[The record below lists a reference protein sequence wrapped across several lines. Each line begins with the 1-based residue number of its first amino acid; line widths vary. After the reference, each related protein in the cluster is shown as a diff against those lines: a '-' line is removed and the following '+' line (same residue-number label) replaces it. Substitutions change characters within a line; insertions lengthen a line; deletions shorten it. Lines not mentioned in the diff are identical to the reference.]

1 MPGVSSFLST
11 SEEHLKSGLS
21 SFKLSISLSKA
32 VFVTFVVRH
41 DSSDSLAKLLSGEI
55 SIGIVTVNGS
65 QRQPVKE
72 LKGLLTTNSIWQSS
86 SVWVVRS
93 ERGH

>member
-11 SEEHLKSGLS
+11 SEEHLNSGLS
-21 SFKLSISLSKA
+21 SIKLSISVSKA

-65 QRQPVKE
+65 QRQSR
-72 LKGLLTTNSIWQSS
+72 NS
-86 SVWVVRS
+86 
-93 ERGH
+93 RGFSQLIASGSQVQFW